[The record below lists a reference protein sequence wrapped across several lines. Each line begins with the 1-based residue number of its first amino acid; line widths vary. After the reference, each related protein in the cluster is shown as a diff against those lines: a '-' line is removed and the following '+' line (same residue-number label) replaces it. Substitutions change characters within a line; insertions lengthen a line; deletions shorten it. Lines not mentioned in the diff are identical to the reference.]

1 MNKKSYWCPKCGRM
15 FMGAAAFKKHVDSKK
30 CKLNVEKDVKKQM
43 NVPIYICPVDEELEY
58 TKE

>member
-1 MNKKSYWCPKCGRM
+1 MNKKSYWCHKCGRM

-30 CKLNVEKDVKKQM
+30 CKLNVEKDAKRM
-43 NVPIYICPVDEELEY
+43 EEIEY